1 MLFFR
6 YIIASLEVHA
16 VMKVANTETDKKHNW
31 PAMMN
36 ELYFFRPPPP
46 PLARYF
52 NIRMKLK

>member
-6 YIIASLEVHA
+6 QFIASLEVHA
-16 VMKVANTETDKKHNW
+16 VMKVANTETDKNITDLQW
-31 PAMMN
+31 WTS
-36 ELYFFRPPPP
+36 YIFSDP